1 MQDMEYSVDFEESM
15 KMLLHEAMT
24 ELAQEE
30 EQRTEHNFDPNEFGG
45 IKGGENETNFY
56 IEQDI
61 QAILD
66 DAKLERE
73 AREYGLIEP
82 EKGTRKFA
90 TVPMAAIID
99 YKNKFGVDILDA
111 ETSRDQWEMAK
122 FRMWIQ
128 REHPQLMVRET
139 GKTKFHTMK

>member
-1 MQDMEYSVDFEESM
+1 MQEQVVSDYD
-15 KMLLHEAMT
+15 EAIHQIFL
-24 ELAQEE
+24 EALAEVAAEE
-30 EQRTEHNFDPNEFGG
+30 EQKTEHHFDAKEYNGV
-45 IKGGENETNFY
+45 KGGENENSFY

-66 DAKLERE
+66 EAKLERE
-73 AREYGLIEP
+73 AREYGLIAP

-90 TVPMAAIID
+90 TVPVAAIID

-128 REHPQLMVRET
+128 REHPQLMVRDA